1 MPRVGLGSSRRVRNR
16 RDGAPTRRRAF
27 FIGSSVPRARRR
39 VRRAPVMSDDADDV
53 AAKEAAALFKIHG
66 VDQRSPSLTFE
77 HAALGDGVVVAVR
90 QDGST
95 SRSFLPGTST
105 VIWPCAYTL
114 ADILCDATAAWRMKR
129 EEEECASVVG
139 GVDGDAAAI
148 DAATDGAVTPHTV
161 VVELGAG
168 LGLAGLACAALGAKR
183 VAITDATT
191 AAAERNVR
199 ASGLENATVHEL
211 WWRRA
216 GWRRRRGRG
225 AAAAPA
231 TADESKSKSKS
242 ESESESES
250 DVDEEPEGT
259 PTAAEVAEA
268 LLKTLP
274 GGEAPHMIIGS
285 DVCYSQSRGEMQ
297 MLADTM
303 SALAAPGRTKIF
315 VVFEDRGD
323 CCWGTLNHF
332 WVAAE
337 KAGLEGD
344 PTPVDELKTRAG
356 EGRHND
362 SERLLL
368 TLTKRASV

>member
-1 MPRVGLGSSRRVRNR
+1 
-16 RDGAPTRRRAF
+16 
-27 FIGSSVPRARRR
+27 
-39 VRRAPVMSDDADDV
+39 MSDDADDV

-114 ADILCDATAAWRMKR
+114 ADILCDATAAWRRKR

-225 AAAAPA
+225 RGGGAGDGGRIEIEIEIEIGIGIGIGIRVGRGRGAGGD
-231 TADESKSKSKS
+231 ADR
-242 ESESESES
+242 
-250 DVDEEPEGT
+250 GGGRGG
-259 PTAAEVAEA
+259 AAE
-268 LLKTLP
+268 
-274 GGEAPHMIIGS
+274 
-285 DVCYSQSRGEMQ
+285 D
-297 MLADTM
+297 
-303 SALAAPGRTKIF
+303 APGR
-315 VVFEDRGD
+315 
-323 CCWGTLNHF
+323 
-332 WVAAE
+332 
-337 KAGLEGD
+337 
-344 PTPVDELKTRAG
+344 
-356 EGRHND
+356 
-362 SERLLL
+362 
-368 TLTKRASV
+368 